1 MLNDK
6 THIDVPVKIGDDENK
21 AVGFCDKIST
31 DKKQRRLPF
40 SCSLISDRKEHVSIE
55 EMFKVRA
62 KYLNGRPF
70 CEISLVELQREVLQ
84 EIGIANI
91 DLHLRAS
98 LLDAS
103 QENVILTDATNLR
116 FIPAFVIAQKEVQLS
131 SERPSALISVFGVAA
146 QLSSLQV

>member
-1 MLNDK
+1 M
-6 THIDVPVKIGDDENK
+6 PVKIGDDENN

-40 SCSLISDRKEHVSIE
+40 SCSLISDRKEPVSIE
-55 EMFKVRA
+55 EIFNVRA

-70 CEISLVELQREVLQ
+70 CEISPVELPSEILQ
-84 EIGIANI
+84 EICIVSI

-98 LLDAS
+98 LLDPS
-103 QENVILTDATNLR
+103 QENVIVTDATNIR

-131 SERPSALISVFGVAA
+131 SERASALISVFGVAA